1 MLNFLKKLKPFV
13 YVVAFSVIA
22 PAAFSANNII
32 DVLVVYTK
40 GTANA
45 YGGNPDT
52 RINQLFQFTNQI
64 YLDSNIDLEIRVAN
78 TMMVDY
84 PDDNDGV
91 TALQDIT
98 FGRDESLKGV
108 AQARE
113 HAKADMVIFYR
124 PFNLAHGSCGQAWI
138 GGVDSEGYF
147 PASDYKDY
155 MYSHIPINGCGDFV
169 TAHELGH
176 NMGLKHSHKQDGKGG
191 TFDYALG
198 YGEVNKFATIMAYQN
213 AFNVDYWD
221 GKVYKFSSPELTCK
235 GRPCGIDREDLANGA
250 DARHTLMITAP
261 QIANYYTG
269 DFESSSSSSATSSLI
284 SSHSSSMTSSA
295 SSSVANVE
303 TNSPPASSPH
313 ESGGGG
319 SIGFILLLGLGMMS
333 GLRRLTRQP

>member
-1 MLNFLKKLKPFV
+1 MLNFFKKLKSFV
-13 YVVAFSVIA
+13 YIFAFSVIA
-22 PAAFSANNII
+22 PAAFSANNVI
-32 DVLVVYTK
+32 DILVVYTK

-84 PDDNDGV
+84 PDDNDAV

-108 AQARE
+108 APARE
-113 HAKADMVIFYR
+113 QAKADMVIFYR
-124 PFNLAHGSCGQAWI
+124 PFNLAHGSCGQAWV
-138 GGVDSEGYF
+138 GGMDSEGAF

-176 NMGLKHSHKQDGKGG
+176 NMGLKHSREQDGKGG

-198 YGEVNKFATIMAYQN
+198 YGEVNKFTTIMAYQD

-235 GRPCGIDREDLANGA
+235 GQACGIDREDLANGA
-250 DARHTLMITAP
+250 DARYALMITTP
-261 QIANYYTG
+261 QIANYYT
-269 DFESSSSSSATSSLI
+269 DDSASSSVSSATSSLI
-284 SSHSSSMTSSA
+284 SSSSSSVASST
-295 SSSVANVE
+295 SSSVANVA
-303 TNSPPASSPH
+303 TNQPPASSPR

-319 SIGFILLLGLGMMS
+319 SVGLILLLGLGMLS
-333 GLRRLTRQP
+333 GLRRLTWP